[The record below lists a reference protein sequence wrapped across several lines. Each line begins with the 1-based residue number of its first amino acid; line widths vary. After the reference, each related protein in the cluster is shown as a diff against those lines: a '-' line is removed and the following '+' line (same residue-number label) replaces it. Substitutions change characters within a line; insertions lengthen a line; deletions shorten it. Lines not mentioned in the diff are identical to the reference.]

1 MQFNSIDFLFYFLP
15 IFLMVYYILPDRLRN
30 FVLIIGS
37 LAFYAQ
43 AGSNKPL
50 IMGLL
55 IGSTLVTFFIAWLL
69 EKVRSGWLLAFSLCA
84 MAGVLMFFKL
94 YNEGRLLPAG
104 LSFYLFQLA
113 AYLICVYR
121 QQIHA
126 DRNILAFGAQTVMFP
141 KLLSGPLME
150 PASLQEQVKKPNISM
165 HNIHDGLQQLILGLG
180 LKVLLA
186 NRLGSL
192 WAQSSVVGYESISTP
207 FAWMSLVAY
216 AMQLY
221 FDFWGYSLMAMGIG
235 QMLGFKLPENFRDP
249 YASRS
254 VGEFWRRWH
263 ASLGAWFRVN
273 IYFPMGGSRKGNLR
287 TVFNLLVVWAFT
299 GIWHGIGGNYLLWAA
314 FLVFLI
320 INERFWLGK
329 LLKKT
334 YVLCHVYT
342 VLAIL
347 LSWLPFAVG
356 DWDQMVMYLGRLF
369 GTAGQTLNPNDFVIW
384 GQEYL
389 KLLIAGVICA
399 TPLPRMVWNKIK
411 NSFVADILMFALF
424 WVVVYF
430 IVTSAQDPFMY
441 FQY

>member
-299 GIWHGIGGNYLLWAA
+299 GIWHGIGGNYLIWAA

-320 INERFWLGK
+320 INERFWLAK

-369 GTAGQTLNPNDFVIW
+369 GTAGQTLNPNDYIIW

>member
-1 MQFNSIDFLFYFLP
+1 MQFNSIDFLFFFLPAFLAVYFL
-15 IFLMVYYILPDRLRN
+15 LPNRCHN
-30 FVLIIGS
+30 IVLIVGS
-37 LAFYAQ
+37 LFFYAQ
-43 AGSNKPL
+43 AGANKPL
-50 IMGLL
+50 ILGLL
-55 IGSTLVTFFIAWLL
+55 LGSTLVTFVIARML
-69 EKVRSGWLLAFSLCA
+69 EKYRSGWLLGISLCA
-84 MAGVLMFFKL
+84 MAGLLMFFKL
-94 YNEGRLLPAG
+94 YNGGRLLPAG

-113 AYLICVYR
+113 AYLISVYR
-121 QQIHA
+121 QLIQA
-126 DRNILAFGAQTVMFP
+126 DRNILAFGVQAVMFP

-150 PASLQEQVKKPNISM
+150 PASLQEQVKKPSISLQ
-165 HNIHDGLQQLILGLG
+165 NLHDGLQQLILGLG

-192 WAQSSVVGYESISTP
+192 WAQSGVVGYESISTP

-273 IYFPMGGSRKGNLR
+273 LYFPMGGSRKGNLR
-287 TVFNLLVVWAFT
+287 TIFNLLVVWAFT

-314 FLVFLI
+314 VLVFLI

-356 DWDQMVMYLGRLF
+356 DFDQMVIYAGRLF
-369 GTAGQTLNPNDFVIW
+369 GTAGQTLNPNDYIIW

-399 TPLPRMVWNKIK
+399 TPLPRMLWNKIK
-411 NSFVADILMFALF
+411 NSFLADIVLFVLF

>member
-1 MQFNSIDFLFYFLP
+1 MQFNSLAFIFSFFP
-15 IFLMVYYILPDRLRN
+15 IFLMVYYCVRQELRRPVMIL
-30 FVLIIGS
+30 GS
-37 LAFYAQ
+37 LVFYALSSGGNYWWVALLALVGVASYF
-43 AGSNKPL
+43 AGF
-50 IMGLL
+50 
-55 IGSTLVTFFIAWLL
+55 TLVKPGKTVFL
-69 EKVRSGWLLAFSLCA
+69 VVYLCA
-84 MAGVLMFFKL
+84 LTAILTFFKL
-94 YNEGRLLPAG
+94 FSSGRYLPAG
-104 LSFYLFQLA
+104 MSFYLFQLA
-113 AYLICVYR
+113 AYLIDVYR
-121 QQIHA
+121 GKLFPEQKFLSFSEQV
-126 DRNILAFGAQTVMFP
+126 VMFP
-141 KLLSGPLME
+141 KLLSGPLMD
-150 PASLQEQVKKPNISM
+150 PRTLQLQSRYCKPSFALVYEGIQQF
-165 HNIHDGLQQLILGLG
+165 IVGLA
-180 LKVLLA
+180 LKVLIA
-186 NRLGSL
+186 NRLSGL
-192 WAQSSVVGYESISTP
+192 WGQAAVVGYESISTP

-347 LSWLPFAVG
+347 LSWLPFAIG
-356 DWDQMVMYLGRLF
+356 DWDQMVMYAGRLF
-369 GTAGQTLNPNDFVIW
+369 GTAGQTLNPNDYVIW

-399 TPLPRMVWNKIK
+399 TPLPRMIWNKIK
-411 NSFVADILMFALF
+411 NSFVTDILLFALF

>member
-165 HNIHDGLQQLILGLG
+165 QNIHDGLQQLI
-180 LKVLLA
+180 
-186 NRLGSL
+186 RC
-192 WAQSSVVGYESISTP
+192 
-207 FAWMSLVAY
+207 
-216 AMQLY
+216 
-221 FDFWGYSLMAMGIG
+221 
-235 QMLGFKLPENFRDP
+235 GFC
-249 YASRS
+249 
-254 VGEFWRRWH
+254 
-263 ASLGAWFRVN
+263 
-273 IYFPMGGSRKGNLR
+273 R
-287 TVFNLLVVWAFT
+287 TVMAC
-299 GIWHGIGGNYLLWAA
+299 
-314 FLVFLI
+314 
-320 INERFWLGK
+320 RS
-329 LLKKT
+329 
-334 YVLCHVYT
+334 
-342 VLAIL
+342 AI
-347 LSWLPFAVG
+347 
-356 DWDQMVMYLGRLF
+356 
-369 GTAGQTLNPNDFVIW
+369 
-384 GQEYL
+384 
-389 KLLIAGVICA
+389 K
-399 TPLPRMVWNKIK
+399 
-411 NSFVADILMFALF
+411 
-424 WVVVYF
+424 
-430 IVTSAQDPFMY
+430 
-441 FQY
+441 

>member
-165 HNIHDGLQQLILGLG
+165 QNIHDGLQQLILGLG

-369 GTAGQTLNPNDFVIW
+369 GTAGQTLNPNDYIIW

>member
-165 HNIHDGLQQLILGLG
+165 QNIHDGLQQLILGLG

-369 GTAGQTLNPNDFVIW
+369 GTAGQTLNPNDYIIW

-411 NSFVADILMFALF
+411 NSFVADILMFVLF

>member
-1 MQFNSIDFLFYFLP
+1 MQFNSINFIFYFLP
-15 IFLMVYYILPDRLRN
+15 LFLAAYYIFPDRFRN
-30 FVLIIGS
+30 TVLILGS
-37 LAFYAQ
+37 FIFYYF
-43 AGSNKPL
+43 AGSNKL
-50 IMGLL
+50 LVLGLL
-55 IGSTLVTFFIAWLL
+55 LGSILFTYIVAQLL
-69 EKVRSGWLLAFSLCA
+69 EKKRSGWILGVALVA
-84 MAGVLMFFKL
+84 MTAVLMFFKL
-94 YNEGRLLPAG
+94 YDGGKLLPAG

-113 AYLICVYR
+113 AYLISVYR
-121 QQIHA
+121 KDIQA
-126 DRNILAFGAQTVMFP
+126 DQSLSAFSVQTVMFP
-141 KLLSGPLME
+141 KLLMGPLVE
-150 PASLQEQVKKPNISM
+150 PASLQSQVAKPDISISNFHM
-165 HNIHDGLQQLILGLG
+165 GLQELILGLG

-186 NRLGSL
+186 NRIGSL
-192 WAQSSVVGYESISTP
+192 WAQAAVVGYESISTP
-207 FAWMSLVAY
+207 FAWMALVAF

-369 GTAGQTLNPNDFVIW
+369 GTAGQTLNPNDYIIW

-411 NSFVADILMFALF
+411 NSFVADILMFVLF

>member
-165 HNIHDGLQQLILGLG
+165 QNIHDGLQQLILGLG

>member
-165 HNIHDGLQQLILGLG
+165 QNIHAGLQQLILGLG

-369 GTAGQTLNPNDFVIW
+369 GTAGQTLNPNDYIIW

-411 NSFVADILMFALF
+411 NSFVADILMFVLF

>member
-299 GIWHGIGGNYLLWAA
+299 GIWHGIGGNYLIWAA

-369 GTAGQTLNPNDFVIW
+369 GTAGQTLNPNDYIIW

-411 NSFVADILMFALF
+411 NSFVADILMFVLF